1 MIKISDS
8 DDIDAVRF
16 ALTARGKGEYL
27 CIRDNKIMS
36 TDGRRIHRATLNM
49 VTAEDGLYEVLKNSK
64 KEVILDRII
73 DDSAYYAKDLIESH
87 FHVDGK
93 TVEVESQY
101 IVGGL
106 LSSLMVYFVGT
117 NGQAIN
123 PRYVLDVCNVIEN
136 RPPCRVTIKL
146 PIDNTYAPILV
157 KQHDITSIE
166 ALIMPVTVPEVIQKQ
181 LNKKEER

>member
-16 ALTARGKGEYL
+16 ALTARGNGEYL

-73 DDSAYYAKDLIESH
+73 DDSAYYAKDLIESR
-87 FHVDGK
+87 FHIEGK
-93 TVEVESQY
+93 VVEIESQY
-101 IVGGL
+101 IVGGV
-106 LSSLMVYFVGT
+106 LSAAIVYFVGT

-123 PRYVLDVCNVIEN
+123 PRYILDVCGIIEN
-136 RPPCRVTIKL
+136 RPPCRVTVKL
-146 PIDNTYAPILV
+146 PTDTDAPILV

-166 ALIMPVTVPEVIQKQ
+166 ALIMPVMVPEVIRKQ
-181 LNKKEER
+181 LNQKEEK